1 MSRREANPVDVTML
15 AGLLHETAEHHAARD
30 DLPGRCGSR
39 EQGGRGE
46 HPTVGRFEVDVS
58 NARRLD
64 RVNTDTEGPPN
75 MRATPNRA
83 PSTAP

>member
-1 MSRREANPVDVTML
+1 
-15 AGLLHETAEHHAARD
+15 
-30 DLPGRCGSR
+30 
-39 EQGGRGE
+39 
-46 HPTVGRFEVDVS
+46 VDVS